1 MTLDPKIEALAQ
13 WLHDEVDYPDPDF
26 PNHSWPEHPDDTGQR
41 CDGWLKI
48 IPKNVQEQFR
58 DIAKRLHHHFTAPS
72 GQAPLGGGVKPLDW
86 REGKNPDWTGNKFW
100 RGQTAFDWAYRIY
113 LEEGRYVFRDKNT
126 DFDSLEAAKAAARA
140 DYEQRIRSALLP
152 ASAEPAWWLVVNQHG
167 EAVSAH
173 KVKEAA
179 LGHESGLW
187 SGDELVPLYASPPAS
202 GAVEAG
208 TPGAPEAFAA
218 LDVADRIIER
228 AFGTEVPGDWHE
240 AYRAVAKARSRKTRR
255 RIPAAPTEGR

>member
-1 MTLDPKIEALAQ
+1 MTLDHEELKRRLWEALRFAASRSVISSA
-13 WLHDEVDYPDPDF
+13 E
-26 PNHSWPEHPDDTGQR
+26 
-41 CDGWLKI
+41 
-48 IPKNVQEQFR
+48 EQAILSAF
-58 DIAKRLHHHFTAPS
+58 ATAPS
-72 GQAPLGGGVKPLDW
+72 GQAPLEGVVSDNLREDAKIALMYLD
-86 REGKNPDWTGNKFW
+86 TGFMACDVCGHEMPTN
-100 RGQTAFDWAYRIY
+100 TLDATYT
-113 LEEGRYVFRDKNT
+113 LRDA
-126 DFDSLEAAKAAARA
+126 LA
-140 DYEQRIRSALLP
+140 ALLP

-208 TPGAPEAFAA
+208 TPGAQEAFVA